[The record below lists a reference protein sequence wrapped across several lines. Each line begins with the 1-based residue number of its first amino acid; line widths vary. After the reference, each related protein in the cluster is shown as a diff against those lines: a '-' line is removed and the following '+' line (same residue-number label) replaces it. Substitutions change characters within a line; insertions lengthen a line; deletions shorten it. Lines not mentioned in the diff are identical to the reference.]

1 MTFTVAA
8 VVQNGLEKKLSFY
21 SQILEYKHY
30 QQTNILLLFILL
42 FYLPLFKVHNL
53 VLMSKEY

>member
-30 QQTNILLLFILL
+30 QQSNILLLFIQL
-42 FYLPLFKVHNL
+42 FFFSSL
-53 VLMSKEY
+53 